1 MTRFELEQFIIDNY
15 NCNTDYP
22 WIKYPSFEVFRHTN
36 NKKWFALIMDISKDK
51 LGLESNEIISV
62 VNFKCGPILIGS
74 LLREKGF
81 FPAYHM
87 SKNSWITVA
96 LNNSVDNDKIKMLL
110 DLSYQLTDNKI
121 KKKS

>member
-1 MTRFELEQFIIDNY
+1 MDRKELEQFILDNY

-22 WIKYPSFEVFRHTN
+22 WIKYPSFEVFRHIN

-62 VNFKCGPILIGS
+62 VNFKCNPILIGQ

-110 DLSYQLTDNKI
+110 DLSYQLTADKI
-121 KKKS
+121 KKKL